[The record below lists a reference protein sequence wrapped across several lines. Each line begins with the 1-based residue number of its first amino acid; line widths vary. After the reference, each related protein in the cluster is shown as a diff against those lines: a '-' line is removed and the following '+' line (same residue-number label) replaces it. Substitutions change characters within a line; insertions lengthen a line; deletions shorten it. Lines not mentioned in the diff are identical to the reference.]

1 MMGCGKGIWIKA
13 GGSALILIDA
23 SAFIEFLNRTGSR
36 ADVLIEQLIRDNDG
50 IALADVTLTEILQG
64 IKNDHEFREVKASL
78 LTFPIL
84 SLKSPESCVA
94 AAELHRKCR
103 KKGFTIRSTID
114 LLIAQIALEHRVTLL
129 HNDRDFDAIAQV
141 CDLKVMASI
150 HA

>member
-1 MMGCGKGIWIKA
+1 
-13 GGSALILIDA
+13 LILIDA

-36 ADVLIEQLIRDNDG
+36 ADILIEQLIRDDAE

-64 IKNDHEFREVKASL
+64 IKNDREYRDVKASL

-84 SLKSPESCVA
+84 SLKSPDSCVA

-103 KKGFTIRSTID
+103 KNGLTIRSTID
-114 LLIAQIALEHRVTLL
+114 LLIARIALEHHATLL

-141 CDLKVMASI
+141 CDLKVMASN